1 MKILLTNDDGVYA
14 DGITELG
21 IKLADEGHKI
31 ALVAPDRERSASGH
45 AITINDPLR
54 ARKIIRSALPDT
66 PSYRVSGT
74 PADCVKLALEKLI
87 DFEPDLIISG
97 INHGPNLGFEILYS
111 GTVSAAIEGWM
122 LGYPSMAV
130 SMAYNEENDY
140 KNDFKK
146 ASEYIAKFIKSKDV
160 FKLNSCFL
168 MNINFP
174 AEIKENN
181 NISITK
187 LGKTLYSDTFDERT
201 DPMGNTYYWLSGSNK
216 NIKDDGT
223 DIAAFLSGN
232 ISITPLKIDLT
243 DSEQLNY
250 LKKNFLKNYNN
261 EESKS

>member
-1 MKILLTNDDGVYA
+1 MKILLTNDDGIYA

-21 IKLADEGHKI
+21 IKLVDEGHTI
-31 ALVAPDRERSASGH
+31 VLVAPDRERSASGH

-54 ARKIIRSALPDT
+54 ARKIVRSALPDV
-66 PSYRVSGT
+66 PLFRVSGT

-87 DFEPDLIISG
+87 NFEPDLVISG
-97 INHGPNLGFEILYS
+97 INHGPNLGFEIFYS

-130 SMAYNEENDY
+130 SMAYNEEN
-140 KNDFKK
+140 NFKK
-146 ASEYIAKFIKSKDV
+146 AAEYIAKFIKSKDV

-174 AEIKENN
+174 EKLDDNSKIC
-181 NISITK
+181 ITK

-216 NIKDDGT
+216 DIKDDGT
-223 DIAAFLSGN
+223 DIAAYLSGN

-243 DSEQLNY
+243 DSKQLIY
-250 LKKNFLKNYNN
+250 LQENFLKNYRKGSENH
-261 EESKS
+261 E